1 MDARGTRGER
11 MLKERAHIAGTISLL
26 ADAAITA
33 VSVWLA
39 FYVYFLLYQYR
50 GPEIYLPFTGYR
62 LLPLYREFGVTLAV
76 VGRYLVAMPVILVTL
91 EVYGLHDRIGFRTP
105 SETLRILLRG
115 HVVAAMVLAIV
126 GVVLKLELFRVLLI
140 GVMGINIALIWLK
153 ELIIIEYVLQSRER
167 GYNFREV
174 LIVGVGEIARKMIE
188 RLHSHPHWGFRVVGC
203 MVPPTMRDE
212 PSVNGLDNLGVY
224 AETPQVLK
232 ARHPDLVVFAV
243 DKRYIAEAEPAIYAC
258 EEQGIDIWMIPDFFT
273 TTVAKYSFDDFERM
287 PVMAFRTTPEYSWQI
302 IFKDVFDR
310 VAAALMLIVVS
321 LLMAL
326 VALLVKATS
335 RGPVLFRQVRQGFRG
350 RPFTLYKF
358 RTMVSNAE
366 QLKAE
371 LEVFNEMDEVVF
383 KIQRDPRITPIG
395 GVLRKWSI
403 DELPQLFNIL
413 KGEMSLVGPRPMLH
427 TEIDKFK
434 YWQRRKLSVK
444 PGLTCLWQISGRS
457 NLTFEE
463 WMRLDL
469 EYIDHWSLGLDLQIL
484 LRTIPVV
491 LIAKGAK

>member
-1 MDARGTRGER
+1 
-11 MLKERAHIAGTISLL
+11 MLKERAHIVGTVSLL
-26 ADAAITA
+26 VDAAITA

-39 FYVYFLLYQYR
+39 FYVYFLLYQYS
-50 GPEIYLPFTGYR
+50 GPEIYVPFTGYR
-62 LLPLYREFGVTLAV
+62 LLPMYRDFGLGLDVA
-76 VGRYLVAMPVILVTL
+76 GRYLFAMPVILVTL

-105 SETLRILLRG
+105 TETLRILLRS
-115 HVVAAMVLAIV
+115 HVVAAMVLAII
-126 GVVLKLELFRVLLI
+126 GVVLKIELFRVQLL
-140 GVMGINIALIWLK
+140 GVMGFNVALIWLK
-153 ELIIIEYVLQSRER
+153 ELIIIEYVRQSRER

-174 LIVGVGEIARKMIE
+174 LIVGVGEIARKMID
-188 RLHSHPHWGFRVVGC
+188 RLHSHPQWGFRVIGC
-203 MVPPTMRDE
+203 MVPPHMRDE
-212 PSVNGLDNLGVY
+212 AEVNDLDNLGVY
-224 AETPQVLK
+224 SQTPQVLK

-258 EEQGIDIWMIPDFFT
+258 EEQGIDIWMIPDFFEK
-273 TTVAKYSFDDFERM
+273 TTVAKVSFDDFERM
-287 PVMAFRTTPEYSWQI
+287 PVMAFRTTPEFSWPI

-310 VAAALMLIVVS
+310 VAAGLMLVVVS
-321 LLMAL
+321 PLML
-326 VALLVKATS
+326 VVALLVKATS
-335 RGPVLFRQVRQGFRG
+335 RGPVLFRQVRQGYRG
-350 RPFTLYKF
+350 KPFTLYKF

-371 LEVFNEMDEVVF
+371 LEVLNEMDEVVF
-383 KIQRDPRITPIG
+383 KIERDPRITPIG
-395 GVLRKWSI
+395 RALRKWSI

-413 KGEMSLVGPRPMLH
+413 RGEMSLVGPRPMLH

-469 EYIDHWSLGLDLQIL
+469 EYIDNWSLGLDFRIL

-491 LIAKGAK
+491 LTARGAR